1 MWALFKK
8 EISSF
13 LNSLIGYVV
22 IIVFLLLN
30 GLFIWIFPGD
40 MNVLEMGYATLDGL
54 FSIAPWVFMF
64 LIPAI
69 TMRMIAEE
77 KRNRTLE
84 LLVTRPITDFQI
96 VISKFLAG
104 ISLVIISLIPTLV
117 YYFCVYYIGETEGNI
132 DRGGT
137 LGSYLG
143 LIFLAGGYVS
153 MGIFSSS
160 LSENQIVAFLL
171 AVVMCFFMFIG
182 WESISDFSQLGGLES
197 YVIGIGI
204 NDHYKSVSR
213 GLLDSRDVL
222 YFIALIGVFLLG
234 TITVLKSRTW

>member
-104 ISLVIISLIPTLV
+104 ISLVIISLITPQSASSV
-117 YYFCVYYIGETEGNI
+117 YIPFGFSYIIHTEII
-132 DRGGT
+132 D
-137 LGSYLG
+137 
-143 LIFLAGGYVS
+143 
-153 MGIFSSS
+153 
-160 LSENQIVAFLL
+160 
-171 AVVMCFFMFIG
+171 
-182 WESISDFSQLGGLES
+182 
-197 YVIGIGI
+197 
-204 NDHYKSVSR
+204 
-213 GLLDSRDVL
+213 
-222 YFIALIGVFLLG
+222 
-234 TITVLKSRTW
+234 

>member
-1 MWALFKK
+1 MWALFKR

-40 MNVLEMGYATLDGL
+40 MNVLDMGYATLDGL

-84 LLVTRPITDFQI
+84 LLVTRPITDFKI

-117 YYFCVYYIGETEGNI
+117 YYVCVYYMGETEGNI

-171 AVVMCFFMFIG
+171 AVVMCLFMFIG

-234 TITVLKSRTW
+234 TVTVLKSRTW